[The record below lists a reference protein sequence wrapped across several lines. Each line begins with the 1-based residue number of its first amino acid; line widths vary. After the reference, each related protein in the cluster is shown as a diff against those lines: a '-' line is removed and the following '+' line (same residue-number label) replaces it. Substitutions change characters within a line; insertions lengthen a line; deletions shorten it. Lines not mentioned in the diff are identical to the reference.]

1 MFEEYYR
8 EPEPAKR
15 KKILDA
21 YVPED
26 FDQEKLEQMKRLFE
40 IRYSVDKNGVWADCF
55 VRSFLELRMIA
66 ENMESVFASRRNKKM
81 GTAALE
87 RLCLNRQEEFAED
100 VLYRELCHVTAV
112 YISACTRDKNY
123 TSFIWGLG
131 KISDKKTVGKIRYDM
146 QKVGEDIP
154 KYLNAEEA
162 CRILSRAVKDTAEKM
177 LEDL

>member
-8 EPEPAKR
+8 EPEPAER

-21 YVPED
+21 CVPDDSDAER
-26 FDQEKLEQMKRLFE
+26 LEQMKRLFE
-40 IRYSVDKNGVWADCF
+40 IRYSVDKNGVWADSF

-66 ENMESVFASRRNKKM
+66 EKTGSIFASRRNKKTGM
-81 GTAALE
+81 AALE
-87 RLCLNRQEEFAED
+87 SLCLNRLGEFGED
-100 VLYRELCHVTAV
+100 VLYRELCHTTAV
-112 YISACTRDKNY
+112 YISACTRDKKY
-123 TSFIWGLG
+123 TSLIWGLG

-154 KYLNAEEA
+154 KLLHAEEE
-162 CRILSRAVKDTAEKM
+162 CRILSRAVKDTEEKM